1 MKLIPVKV
9 ECHSGYKADEYPIC
23 FYWLDLKYEIIEIA
37 DRWYQTKATPDWPIA
52 NYFKVRT
59 AGKQEF
65 ILKHE
70 LQNDQWFL
78 VNPNEAVFTYSLN

>member
-23 FYWLDLKYEIIEIA
+23 FYWQDISFEITEIA
-37 DRWYQTKATPDWPIA
+37 DRWYQARATPDWPVA
-52 NYFKVRT
+52 DYFKVRT

-70 LQNDQWFL
+70 LETDQWFL
-78 VNPNEAVFTYSLN
+78 VRPDEDVFNYLLN